1 MIPKRGLKKGSLQR
15 TDGLTDASSYEDSK
29 ALMKPVIHT
38 HPPAWYPGKK
48 LAKFWEQMKR
58 KTEKSTQSR
67 WQADG
72 IAEVL
77 VDFNMNVVTK
87 LYVKV
92 FRRFRWSSLRP

>member
-1 MIPKRGLKKGSLQR
+1 MIPKRGLKKGSRQR
-15 TDGLTDASSYEDSK
+15 HLCTDGLTDASSYEDSK

-48 LAKFWEQMKR
+48 LAKFWEKMKR

-72 IAEVL
+72 IAVL

-87 LYVKV
+87 LVM
-92 FRRFRWSSLRP
+92 LC